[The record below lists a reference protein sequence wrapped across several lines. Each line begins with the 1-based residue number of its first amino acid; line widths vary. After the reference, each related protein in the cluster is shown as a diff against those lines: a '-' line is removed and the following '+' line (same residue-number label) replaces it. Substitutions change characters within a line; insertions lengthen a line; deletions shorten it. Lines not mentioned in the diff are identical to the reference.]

1 MSWYVMMCLTCA
13 SRTTGS
19 ACWSRMESSL
29 SDGRIISGQLFTA
42 FDEERNKKAQESWL
56 PWRYSALVSLW
67 AASLPLE
74 VGRGPGWIHSII
86 WNRKKYGKIC
96 SNLAAK
102 SDLGWTQGPSERYYG
117 ILTSKGEIK
126 NDHSLRQQC
135 DWNLDCLYRGAGST
149 LCIK

>member
-42 FDEERNKKAQESWL
+42 FDEETKGTRVMAAL
-56 PWRYSALVSLW
+56 ALFGACVLVSCFFRW
-67 AASLPLE
+67 KWGGDR
-74 VGRGPGWIHSII
+74 VGFTQSYETE
-86 WNRKKYGKIC
+86 KYSKTC

-126 NDHSLRQQC
+126 NDHSCASNATETWIVYIEELARQ
-135 DWNLDCLYRGAGST
+135 

>member
-1 MSWYVMMCLTCA
+1 MICHDVPNMCI
-13 SRTTGS
+13 SND
-19 ACWSRMESSL
+19 WFSL
-29 SDGRIISGQLFTA
+29 LIQDGVEFIRWPNHLRA
-42 FDEERNKKAQESWL
+42 ALHCLRRRNKRHKSHGCLGAIRRLCPCEL
-56 PWRYSALVSLW
+56 L
-67 AASLPLE
+67 LPLE

-86 WNRKKYGKIC
+86 WNRKKYSKTC

-126 NDHSLRQQC
+126 NDHSCASNATETWIVYIEELARQ
-135 DWNLDCLYRGAGST
+135 

>member
-1 MSWYVMMCLTCA
+1 
-13 SRTTGS
+13 
-19 ACWSRMESSL
+19 
-29 SDGRIISGQLFTA
+29 
-42 FDEERNKKAQESWL
+42 
-56 PWRYSALVSLW
+56 
-67 AASLPLE
+67 LE

-86 WNRKKYGKIC
+86 WNRKKYSKIC

-126 NDHSLRQQC
+126 NDHSCASNATETWIVYIEELARQ
-135 DWNLDCLYRGAGST
+135 